1 MRVERD
7 PRYDELRSRFEKDPK
22 YWVEYLKLA
31 FSEDVGRLMDEQDMN
46 RADLARAMATSRAYV
61 TRLFSGTF
69 NPTLETLVKVAL
81 ALDAHVALHLHPRQT
96 EIRWLEAPH
105 SVITA
110 DAALWATPERQ
121 LIRQPVSPRRSNVPS
136 PTAA

>member
-7 PRYDELRSRFEKDPK
+7 PRYDRLRSRFEKAPK
-22 YWVEYLKLA
+22 YWGEYLKLA
-31 FSEDVGRLMDEQDMN
+31 FSEDVGRLMDERDMN
-46 RADLARAMATSRAYV
+46 RADLARAIATSRAYV

-81 ALDAHVALHLHPRQT
+81 ALDARVALHLHPCQT
-96 EIRWLEAPH
+96 EVCWLEAPR
-105 SVITA
+105 SVVTA
-110 DAALWATPERQ
+110 DATLWATRERQ
-121 LIRQPVSPRRSNVPS
+121 PIRQPVSRRRSNVLC